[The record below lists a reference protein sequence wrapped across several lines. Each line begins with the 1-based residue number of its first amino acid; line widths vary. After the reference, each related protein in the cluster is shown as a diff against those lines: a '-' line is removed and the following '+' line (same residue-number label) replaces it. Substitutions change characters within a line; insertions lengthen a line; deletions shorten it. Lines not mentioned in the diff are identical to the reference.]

1 MPTMSTTICHRCR
14 SKAAHRGLVG
24 VLRAFSPAAGGRRR
38 PFHSTTPQS
47 QQGDDEI
54 SRILSKPTWSVR
66 SLLPPPPPSSS
77 SSSTPTPTPTQ
88 AHPSETATKI
98 TAQTLSHLLRLS
110 ALPQPAPGSEEEA
123 RMLADLE
130 AQLGFVRAIRE
141 VDTRGVAP
149 LRAIR
154 DETAAG
160 AREQAVGLGA
170 LRDALAAEDVVGH
183 ARRRRRRRRVGGV
196 GGGSEGEAGRG
207 GGAGTGRRNEIE
219 CWDVLGGASETAGP
233 YFVVRSGGDDG
244 GGGAKVDRH

>member
-1 MPTMSTTICHRCR
+1 MSMTICHRCR
-14 SKAAHRGLVG
+14 SKAARQGLVG
-24 VLRAFSPAAGGRRR
+24 VSRAFSPAAGGRRR
-38 PFHSTTPQS
+38 PFHSTTPQP
-47 QQGDDEI
+47 QQQDDEI

-66 SLLPPPPPSSS
+66 SLLPSSPAA
-77 SSSTPTPTPTQ
+77 TPAQ
-88 AHPSETATKI
+88 AHPYETATKI
-98 TAQTLSHLLRLS
+98 TPQTLSHLLRLS

-160 AREQAVGLGA
+160 AREQAVGLDA

-183 ARRRRRRRRVGGV
+183 ARRPRRRRGVGGV
-196 GGGSEGEAGRG
+196 GGGSEGETGRG
-207 GGAGTGRRNEIE
+207 GGAGTGRRNEVE
-219 CWDVLGGASETAGP
+219 DWNVLGGAGETAGP
-233 YFVVRSGGDDG
+233 YFVVRSGGADG
-244 GGGAKVDRH
+244 GGGVKADRH

>member
-1 MPTMSTTICHRCR
+1 MSTTICHQCR
-14 SKAAHRGLVG
+14 SKAARQGLVD
-24 VLRAFSPAAGGRRR
+24 VSRAFSPATGGRRR

-47 QQGDDEI
+47 QQEDDDI

-66 SLLPPPPPSSS
+66 SLLPPPLPPSSPS
-77 SSSTPTPTPTQ
+77 PTPTPAQ
-88 AHPSETATKI
+88 APAPETATKI
-98 TAQTLSHLLRLS
+98 TPQTLSHLLRLS

-141 VDTRGVAP
+141 IDTRGVAP

-160 AREQAVGLGA
+160 AREQAVGLDA

-183 ARRRRRRRRVGGV
+183 ARRPRRRRGVGGV
-196 GGGSEGEAGRG
+196 GGGSESETGRG
-207 GGAGTGRRNEIE
+207 GVADTGRRNEVE
-219 CWDVLGGASETAGP
+219 DWDVLGGASETAGP
-233 YFVVRSGGDDG
+233 YFVVRSEGPVMGPAVQKRTG
-244 GGGAKVDRH
+244 TE